1 MGVSGPLPPG
11 AAQDAVLKAVTDEIS
26 DRGFVVAQI
35 DKVVTWAQTG
45 SLWPMTFGLACCA
58 VAAGSFMS
66 VTAQGN
72 RNATSRS
79 KMMKRIET
87 R

>member
-1 MGVSGPLPPG
+1 MGVSGALPPG

-45 SLWPMTFGLACCA
+45 SLWRWWPRCWVVRT
-58 VAAGSFMS
+58 
-66 VTAQGN
+66 
-72 RNATSRS
+72 
-79 KMMKRIET
+79 
-87 R
+87 